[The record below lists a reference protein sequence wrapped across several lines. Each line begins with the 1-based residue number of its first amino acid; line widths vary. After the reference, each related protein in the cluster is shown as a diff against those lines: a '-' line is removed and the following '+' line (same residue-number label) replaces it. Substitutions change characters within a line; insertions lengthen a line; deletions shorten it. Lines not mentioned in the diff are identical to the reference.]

1 VREGVN
7 GFLEGVGDFAA
18 FAERL
23 LTLEGDRGRLAAMS
37 RAAWETGQ
45 DYSVERMTERYAAA
59 FAESAGA
66 APARRGA
73 GPGKFP
79 VMRSCV
85 SRYPFWLR
93 KLKRRV
99 LVAAGRAGYEAV
111 KT

>member
-7 GFLEGVGDFAA
+7 GFLEEVGDFAA
-18 FAERL
+18 FTERL
-23 LTLEGDRGRLAAMS
+23 LTLAADRGRLAEMS

-45 DYSVERMTERYAAA
+45 DYSVERMTERYTAA

-66 APARRGA
+66 APARRGT
-73 GPGKFP
+73 GFP

-99 LVAAGRAGYEAV
+99 LVAAGRGDY
-111 KT
+111 